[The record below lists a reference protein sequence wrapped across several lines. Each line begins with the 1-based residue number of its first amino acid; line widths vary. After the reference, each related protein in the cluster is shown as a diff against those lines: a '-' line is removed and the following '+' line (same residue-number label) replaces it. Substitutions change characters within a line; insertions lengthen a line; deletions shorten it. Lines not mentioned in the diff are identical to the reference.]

1 MNRRCQ
7 SCSRLFNRIYTFQSV
22 ILVCLTEK
30 QDSGNRG
37 INEINN
43 AADRYAFVSQET
55 YHIRLSSITGY
66 DSAFL
71 YSQLILINK
80 QRYFRQSP

>member
-1 MNRRCQ
+1 MN
-7 SCSRLFNRIYTFQSV
+7 
-22 ILVCLTEK
+22 
-30 QDSGNRG
+30 SGNRG

-66 DSAFL
+66 DSAYL
-71 YSQLILINK
+71 YAQPIMKKILINN
-80 QRYFRQSP
+80 QRYFRQSL